1 MGHMYSK
8 NHYEYAEDIW
18 KIICSKYYAKGYFSI
33 YGEEIIL
40 IDIKKVQDNINM
52 YFIID
57 ILNKKYLKNTDYRID
72 LKLLSFSTIPFLQYQ
87 IKIYRRQG
95 HWVNEKIIPI
105 EQIINGKC
113 KQHKYVYWWD

>member
-1 MGHMYSK
+1 MYSK

-18 KIICSKYYAKGYFSI
+18 KIIISKYHSKGYFSI

-40 IDIKKVQDNINM
+40 IDTKKVHDKNINM
-52 YFIID
+52 YIIID

-72 LKLLSFSTIPFLQYQ
+72 LKLLWFSIIPFRQYQ
-87 IKIYRRQG
+87 IKIYQRQG
-95 HWVNEKIIPI
+95 NWANKKIIPI

-113 KQHKYVYWWD
+113 KLCKYIYCWD